1 MRLASTLTTTVRYRG
16 PPPLQKGKKMGTFIL
31 LVITT
36 VLGWA
41 IGHFA
46 FDAGVIGAVIG
57 FVVGVLLRIGAAE
70 NIGDLFS

>member
-1 MRLASTLTTTVRYRG
+1 
-16 PPPLQKGKKMGTFIL
+16 MGTFIL